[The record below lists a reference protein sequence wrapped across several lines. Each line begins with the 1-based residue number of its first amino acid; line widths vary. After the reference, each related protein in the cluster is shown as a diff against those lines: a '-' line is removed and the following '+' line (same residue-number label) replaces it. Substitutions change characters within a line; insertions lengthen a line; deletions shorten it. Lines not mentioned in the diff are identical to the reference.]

1 MVVVR
6 TQPVIIGVYSPAA
19 PRGPRCPFSAARGR
33 GRGGRGAVGSPACL
47 SPMRARGP
55 RVPAP
60 YSIASRDR
68 IPCGAPLQPASAL
81 PPAGCRYA
89 APCAGFR
96 WFRPPCPAPPRRA
109 ARPPDAGRCRR
120 QQRGPGGRGAEGE
133 CALLSGGGL
142 SSRVRSDELRP
153 RHHRLLARRP
163 PLPSGVRAG
172 GGQEGLHRG
181 EPAGGLRG
189 GVQKEAG
196 HGDQGLE
203 AVLSAGGGWTGGDG
217 S

>member
-1 MVVVR
+1 MTSPLPLGRADAKATDMVVAR

-60 YSIASRDR
+60 YSTASRDR
-68 IPCGAPLQPASAL
+68 IPCGAPLHPASAL

-109 ARPPDAGRCRR
+109 VPHVPLTPDA
-120 QQRGPGGRGAEGE
+120 AD
-133 CALLSGGGL
+133 A
-142 SSRVRSDELRP
+142 SSV
-153 RHHRLLARRP
+153 A
-163 PLPSGVRAG
+163 RAG
-172 GGQEGLHRG
+172 GALKVSVRF
-181 EPAGGLRG
+181 
-189 GVQKEAG
+189 
-196 HGDQGLE
+196 
-203 AVLSAGGGWTGGDG
+203 
-217 S
+217 